1 MSNNPQILT
10 HGYGRC
16 VSTSTRALAP
26 IAAMPSVRSAHA
38 VLGAWVT
45 DADFGAAFGTKRTAT
60 GPRTWSPPV

>member
-1 MSNNPQILT
+1 MSNNTQVLA

-16 VSTSTRALAP
+16 VSTSLRALAP

-38 VLGAWVT
+38 VLGARVT
-45 DADFGAAFGTKRTAT
+45 DAGFDAFGTKRTAT